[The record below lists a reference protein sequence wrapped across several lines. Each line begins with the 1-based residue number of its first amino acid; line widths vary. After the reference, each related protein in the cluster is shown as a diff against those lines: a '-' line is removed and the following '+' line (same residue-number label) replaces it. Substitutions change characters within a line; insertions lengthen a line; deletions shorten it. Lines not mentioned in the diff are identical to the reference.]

1 MIGYLLNIAD
11 MGFTY
16 YFINRGGVEMNP
28 IVRRLLDLH
37 PAAFPF
43 AKIVFAGVLFYLL
56 DRIVKIEPQA
66 RIGLYIINAYYAA
79 IVAYYIILFFG
90 GAIYG

>member
-16 YFINRGGVEMNP
+16 YFLNRGGYELNP
-28 IVRRLLDLH
+28 IVRWLLDLH

-43 AKIVFAGVLFYLL
+43 AKIVIAGLLFYLL
-56 DRIVKIEPQA
+56 DRIVKIEPKA
-66 RIGLYIINAYYAA
+66 RIGLYIITAAYAA
-79 IVAYYIILFFG
+79 VVLYYIVIFAAELV
-90 GAIYG
+90 A